1 MKKFFWKALLL
12 LPLCIAV
19 SCDQIMEMIQTGPT
33 VFEVSLTETQLNA
46 SHTETSVKVKC
57 DFKWTAKLEDSSW
70 GSITETTVWG
80 DDGIVV
86 INLGFNK
93 NAASRSNTLTI
104 TSGKSSKSVD
114 IRQGGLDDLIKPSSI
129 QLRGTEASELSF
141 LPGVDWKLAT
151 ETGWI
156 ALPERT
162 SGLAGIEAKLSVS
175 ANEEFI
181 DLGTREGALSF
192 TFDDKYTV
200 TIPVTQY
207 QTDAV
212 ILESTRLEADYK
224 AQSLT
229 MKVDSNTDYTVSTE
243 ASWVHRQSPCSTK
256 ALNVS
261 EELFAIEE
269 NPTSATRTAVV
280 TFTGGEGGKATAE
293 LTIVQEGYDSIL
305 DNRTCGVYGF
315 GIDYQLQPNTMQTSR
330 TLNGDGTYTY
340 TLLLFTDMT
349 VCHLSGLPV
358 VQDDGSSCTLRLSV
372 SRAGTSLLDRSAEC
386 VLVGQDDDLRWYR
399 VSGGA
404 QYFII
409 GNAIN

>member
-1 MKKFFWKALLL
+1 ML

-70 GSITETTVWG
+70 GSIQETTVWG

-104 TSGKSSKSVD
+104 TSGKSSKCVD

-129 QLRGTEASELSF
+129 QLRGTEPASISF
-141 LPGVDWKLAT
+141 MPGLDWTLTTKTDWIVLPDPVFGFRDN
-151 ETGWI
+151 
-156 ALPERT
+156 
-162 SGLAGIEAKLSVS
+162 EAVVS
-175 ANEEFI
+175 IKAKDEFI
-181 DLGTREGALSF
+181 DVGSREGSVILDF
-192 TFDDKYTV
+192 HLPDQYQV
-200 TIPVTQY
+200 VIPVVQY

-212 ILESTRLEADYK
+212 ILETDRFAAESK
-224 AQSLT
+224 AQTLT
-229 MKVDSNTDYTVSTE
+229 LRVDSNTDYTVSTQ
-243 ASWVHRQSPCSTK
+243 ATWVHRQDPVSTK
-256 ALNVS
+256 AMNVS
-261 EELFAIEE
+261 EETFAIDE
-269 NPTSATRTAVV
+269 NPTSTARSAVV
-280 TFTGGEGGKATAE
+280 TFTGGSEGKVTAE
-293 LTIVQEGYDSIL
+293 LTIVQEGYDPIL

-349 VCHLSGLPV
+349 VCRLSGLPV

-372 SRAGTSLLDRSAEC
+372 SRAGVSLLDRSAEC
-386 VLVGQDDDLRWYR
+386 VLVGQDDELRWYR

-409 GNAIN
+409 GNTIK

>member
-1 MKKFFWKALLL
+1 ML

-86 INLGFNK
+86 ISLGFNK
-93 NAASRSNTLTI
+93 DAASRSNTLTI

-181 DLGTREGALSF
+181 DLGTREGALTF
-192 TFDDKYTV
+192 TFGDKYTV
-200 TIPVTQY
+200 AVPVTQY

-349 VCHLSGLPV
+349 VCRLSGLPV

-372 SRAGTSLLDRSAEC
+372 TRAGTSLLDRSAEC

-409 GNAIN
+409 GNTIN

>member
-1 MKKFFWKALLL
+1 ML

-19 SCDQIMEMIQTGPT
+19 SCDQIMEMMQTGPT

-93 NAASRSNTLTI
+93 DAASRSNTLTI
-104 TSGKSSKSVD
+104 TSGKTSKSVD

-181 DLGTREGALSF
+181 DLGTREGALTF

-200 TIPVTQY
+200 TVPVTQY

-243 ASWVHRQSPCSTK
+243 ASWVHRQSSCSTK

-269 NPTSATRTAVV
+269 NPTSTTRTAVV

-349 VCHLSGLPV
+349 VCRLSGLPV

-372 SRAGTSLLDRSAEC
+372 TRAGTSLLDRSAEC

-409 GNAIN
+409 GNTIK

>member
-1 MKKFFWKALLL
+1 MKFRFK
-12 LPLCIAV
+12 
-19 SCDQIMEMIQTGPT
+19 IQ
-33 VFEVSLTETQLNA
+33 
-46 SHTETSVKVKC
+46 
-57 DFKWTAKLEDSSW
+57 
-70 GSITETTVWG
+70 
-80 DDGIVV
+80 
-86 INLGFNK
+86 
-93 NAASRSNTLTI
+93 
-104 TSGKSSKSVD
+104 
-114 IRQGGLDDLIKPSSI
+114 
-129 QLRGTEASELSF
+129 
-141 LPGVDWKLAT
+141 
-151 ETGWI
+151 
-156 ALPERT
+156 
-162 SGLAGIEAKLSVS
+162 
-175 ANEEFI
+175 
-181 DLGTREGALSF
+181 
-192 TFDDKYTV
+192 
-200 TIPVTQY
+200 QY

-269 NPTSATRTAVV
+269 NPTSTTRTAVV

-349 VCHLSGLPV
+349 VCRLSGLPV

-409 GNAIN
+409 GNTIK

>member
-181 DLGTREGALSF
+181 DLGTREGALTF

>member
-1 MKKFFWKALLL
+1 ML

-181 DLGTREGALSF
+181 DLGTREGALTF